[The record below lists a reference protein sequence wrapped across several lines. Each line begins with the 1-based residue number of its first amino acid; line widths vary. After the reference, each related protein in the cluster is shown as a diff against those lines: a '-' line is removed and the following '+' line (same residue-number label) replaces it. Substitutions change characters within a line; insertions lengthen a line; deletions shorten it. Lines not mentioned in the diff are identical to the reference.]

1 MKIRVCIADDQ
12 QSARTLL
19 RRTLEPQPDI
29 LIVGEAEDG
38 EAAVAIC
45 RETSPDVVLL
55 DISMPRLNGIE
66 AARILSGLP
75 IPPKIVTL
83 SMHDDPFLAAEI
95 LNAGAHAYLTKDCE
109 PGEIVRA
116 VRTVVNGR
124 AYLSAGI
131 AGPVV
136 DRFIRKKCGSETGE
150 AARPGEHLLARLSNR
165 ERQVFR
171 YLALGLSTREISERF
186 GISQKT
192 VETHRTN
199 LLKKLGLSRMAD
211 LIRLAI
217 REGLIDP

>member
-19 RRTLEPQPDI
+19 RRTLEPHPDI
-29 LIVGEAEDG
+29 LVVGEAEDG
-38 EAAVAIC
+38 EATVTVC
-45 RETSPDVVLL
+45 RETAPDVVLL

-66 AARILSGLP
+66 AARILSRLP
-75 IPPKIVTL
+75 TPPKIVTL

-95 LNAGAHAYLTKDCE
+95 LSAGAQAYLTKDSE

-116 VRTVVNGR
+116 VRTVMNGR
-124 AYLSAGI
+124 TYLSAGI

-136 DRFIRKKCGSETGE
+136 DRFIRKKCAPGTGD
-150 AARPGEHLLARLSNR
+150 AAHPGEHLTARLSPR

-171 YLALGLSTREISERF
+171 YLALGLSTREIAERF